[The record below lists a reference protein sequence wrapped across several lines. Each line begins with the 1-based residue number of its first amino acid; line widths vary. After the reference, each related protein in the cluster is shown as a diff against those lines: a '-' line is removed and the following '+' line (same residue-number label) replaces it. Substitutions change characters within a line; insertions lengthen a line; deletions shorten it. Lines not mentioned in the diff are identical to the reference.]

1 MRHETTAMLLLN
13 GWSWSSERVLRVLS
27 QHSTL
32 AESAGPPS
40 AATLAFLL
48 RPDENLGRI
57 RVRVTVRARVRV
69 RVRVRARARATVGL
83 GSPYPY
89 PDPYP

>member
-1 MRHETTAMLLLN
+1 M
-13 GWSWSSERVLRVLS
+13 LRVLS

-48 RPDENLGRI
+48 RPDENLLRV
-57 RVRVTVRARVRV
+57 RVRVTVRVTVRVRIRVRV
-69 RVRVRARARATVGL
+69 RVRSGFALAF
-83 GSPYPY
+83 
-89 PDPYP
+89 

>member
-1 MRHETTAMLLLN
+1 MLLLN

-40 AATLAFLL
+40 AATLAFLP
-48 RPDENLGRI
+48 RPDENRRTNGGGLTISIAACMPCAMTRSPSLLPLPPPSL
-57 RVRVTVRARVRV
+57 A
-69 RVRVRARARATVGL
+69 AWCGL
-83 GSPYPY
+83 GFGLEL
-89 PDPYP
+89 

>member
-1 MRHETTAMLLLN
+1 M
-13 GWSWSSERVLRVLS
+13 LRVLS

-69 RVRVRARARATVGL
+69 RVRVKVRVRVRVRVRE
-83 GSPYPY
+83 P
-89 PDPYP
+89 